1 MIFIIFSYVIK
12 KGGLMQLTVK
22 LGNRSQLI
30 IPKKFREKLGIGPGK
45 EVLLEILDS
54 AIMVKPRPD
63 NYTRYMSGLGK
74 DIWEDIEPSKYIKTE
89 REAWE
94 SKE

>member
-1 MIFIIFSYVIK
+1 M
-12 KGGLMQLTVK
+12 
-22 LGNRSQLI
+22 I
-30 IPKKFREKLGIGPGK
+30 IPKKYREKLGIGPGK
-45 EVLLEILDS
+45 EVLLEMLDS

-63 NYTRYMSGLGK
+63 NYTQYMSGLGK
-74 DIWEDIEPSKYIKTE
+74 DIWEDIEPTEYTKKE

>member
-1 MIFIIFSYVIK
+1 MKIPVR
-12 KGGLMQLTVK
+12 

-30 IPKKFREKLGIGPGK
+30 IPKKLREKLGIGPGK
-45 EVLLEILDS
+45 EVILEFHDS

-63 NYTRYMSGLGK
+63 NYTKYMSGLGK
-74 DIWEDIEPSKYIKTE
+74 DVWANTEPTEYVRKE

-94 SKE
+94 GKE

>member
-1 MIFIIFSYVIK
+1 MKIAVR
-12 KGGLMQLTVK
+12 

-30 IPKKFREKLGIGPGK
+30 IPKMMRECLGIGPGK
-45 EVLLEILDS
+45 EVILEVHDS
-54 AIMVKPRPD
+54 AIMVRARPD

-74 DIWEDIEPSKYIKTE
+74 DVWAGTEPTEYVRKE

-94 SKE
+94 GKE